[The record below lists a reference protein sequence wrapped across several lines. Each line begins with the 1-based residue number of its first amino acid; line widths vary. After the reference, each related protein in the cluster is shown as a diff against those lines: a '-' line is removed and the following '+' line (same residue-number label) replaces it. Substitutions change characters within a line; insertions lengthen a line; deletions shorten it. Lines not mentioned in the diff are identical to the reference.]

1 MKALGLADHRHRA
14 LRPTMDRDPPS
25 FAANAEWANN
35 ALEMPGGGK
44 PARVTQHE
52 IARAARELVAAYGP
66 AAIHL
71 MRQRT
76 RAVRRRGDAE
86 SATLWLAV
94 ADAIEQ
100 ELGAGLQS

>member
-1 MKALGLADHRHRA
+1 
-14 LRPTMDRDPPS
+14 MDRDPPS
-25 FAANAEWANN
+25 FPDPRARANLAPEKTRGGN
-35 ALEMPGGGK
+35 PG
-44 PARVTQHE
+44 RITTDD

-71 MRQRT
+71 MKQRT
-76 RAVRRRGDAE
+76 RAVRRRGDAD

-100 ELGAGLQS
+100 ELGAGSHS

>member
-1 MKALGLADHRHRA
+1 
-14 LRPTMDRDPPS
+14 MDRHPPGY
-25 FAANAEWANN
+25 AANGAGTRHAPEKAN
-35 ALEMPGGGK
+35 GGK
-44 PARVTQHE
+44 PVRITQDE

-86 SATLWLAV
+86 SANLWLAV

-100 ELGAGLQS
+100 ELGAGRLRS

>member
-1 MKALGLADHRHRA
+1 
-14 LRPTMDRDPPS
+14 MDRDSPS
-25 FAANAEWANN
+25 FAASRAGANL
-35 ALEMPGGGK
+35 APEKSGGGK
-44 PARVTQHE
+44 PARITPE
-52 IARAARELVAAYGP
+52 DIARAARELVAAYGP

-86 SATLWLAV
+86 SATFWPAV
-94 ADAIEQ
+94 AEAIEQ

>member
-1 MKALGLADHRHRA
+1 
-14 LRPTMDRDPPS
+14 MDRDSPRY
-25 FAANAEWANN
+25 AANGAAPHRAPETAHS
-35 ALEMPGGGK
+35 AK
-44 PARVTQHE
+44 TARITQDE

-100 ELGAGLQS
+100 ELGVGRLRS